1 MVKIGVCGHF
11 GGNKIFLDG
20 QTVKTKIIT
29 KELEKEFGDNEV
41 KKVDTFGGKGK
52 LVPIVLN
59 LISLVMHCK
68 NIIILPAHNGLRIFA
83 PLLAFVNSFYHRKL
97 HYVVIGGWLPE
108 FVSTRKNLQRALM
121 KFDFI
126 YVETNTMKNKLEA
139 MGFNNVIVMP
149 NCKELNILEPE
160 ELVYEK
166 EEPYRLCT
174 FSRVMKEKGI
184 EDAVDAVIAV
194 NEEMGRIA
202 YTLDIYGQIDS
213 NQVEWFKDLEK
224 KFPDYIKY
232 KGLVDFDKT
241 TQVLKDYFMLLFPT
255 YYEGEGFAGT
265 LIDAMAAGVP
275 VIASDW
281 RYNSEIVKNG
291 KIGFII
297 NENLK
302 AELVKAL
309 STTDMVNNMKISCL
323 VEAEKYLPKNA
334 ITGLSKE
341 LKENKEEYSL

>member
-11 GGNKIFLDG
+11 GGGKNFLDG
-20 QTVKTKIIT
+20 QTVKTKIVT
-29 KELEKEFGDNEV
+29 KELQREFGNNEV
-41 KKVDTFGGKGK
+41 KKVDTYGGKK
-52 LVPIVLN
+52 RLFSIITN
-59 LISLVMHCK
+59 LIGLVISCK
-68 NIIILPAHNGLRIFA
+68 NVIIFPAQNSLMLFA
-83 PLLAFVNSFYHRKL
+83 PILAFINRFYHRKL

-108 FVSTRKNLQRALM
+108 FVAKRKFLRKALM
-121 KFDFI
+121 KFDCI
-126 YVETNTMKNKLEA
+126 YVETNTMKNKLEV
-139 MGFNNVIVMP
+139 MGFYNIAIMP
-149 NCKELNILEPE
+149 NCKELNILKTE
-160 ELVYEK
+160 ELVYAK
-166 EEPYRLCT
+166 EEPYKLCT

-184 EDAVDAVIAV
+184 EDAVDAVIGV
-194 NEEMGRIA
+194 NEELGRIV

-213 NQVEWFKDLEK
+213 NQVDWFKKLEER
-224 KFPDYIKY
+224 FPTYIQY

-281 RYNSEIVKNG
+281 RYNSEIVKDE

-297 NENLK
+297 KKNLK
-302 AELVKAL
+302 AELVKVL
-309 STTDMVNNMKISCL
+309 STIDKVNDMKATNL

-334 ITGLSKE
+334 IKILFKKIE
-341 LKENKEEYSL
+341 R

>member
-1 MVKIGVCGHF
+1 MDKIGVCGHF

-29 KELEKEFGDNEV
+29 KELEKKFGDNEV

-83 PLLAFVNSFYHRKL
+83 PLLAFVNSFYRRKL

-265 LIDAMAAGVP
+265 LIDAMAAGIP

-302 AELVKAL
+302 AELAKAL
-309 STTDMVNNMKISCL
+309 SATDMVNNMKISCL

-334 ITGLSKE
+334 ITGLLKE
-341 LKENKEEYSL
+341 LKENQEEYSL

>member
-1 MVKIGVCGHF
+1 MKSIGICGHF
-11 GGNKIFLDG
+11 GGNNIFLDG

-41 KKVDTFGGKGK
+41 KKVDTFGGKER
-52 LVPIVLN
+52 LVPILLN
-59 LISLVMHCK
+59 LISLVVSCK
-68 NIIILPAHNGLRIFA
+68 NIIILPAHNSLRIFA
-83 PLLAFVNSFYHRKL
+83 PLLAFMNNFYHRKL

-108 FVSTRKNLQRALM
+108 FVATRKYLQRALM
-121 KFDFI
+121 SFDSI
-126 YVETNTMKNKLEA
+126 YVETNVMKIKLVA

-160 ELVYEK
+160 ELVYAK
-166 EEPYRLCT
+166 EEPYKLCT

-194 NEEMGRIA
+194 NEEIGRIV

-213 NQVEWFKDLEK
+213 NQVEWFKKLEEK
-224 KFPDYIKY
+224 LPTYIKY

-255 YYEGEGFAGT
+255 YYDGEGFAGT
-265 LIDAMAAGVP
+265 LIDTMAAGVP

-281 RYNSEIVKNG
+281 RYNSEIVKDG

-297 NENLK
+297 NKNLK
-302 AELVKAL
+302 DELFKVL
-309 STTDMVNNMKISCL
+309 SITNRVNDMKIFCL

-334 ITGLSKE
+334 IIGLLSEIERK
-341 LKENKEEYSL
+341 

>member
-1 MVKIGVCGHF
+1 MVKIGICGHF
-11 GGNKIFLDG
+11 GFNHNCLDG

-41 KKVDTFGGKGK
+41 KKVDTFGGKGR
-52 LVPIVLN
+52 LVPIILN
-59 LISLVMHCK
+59 LISLVMSCK
-68 NIIILPAHNGLRIFA
+68 NIIILPAHNSLRIFA

-108 FVSTRKNLQRALM
+108 FVATRKYLQRALM
-121 KFDFI
+121 SFDSI
-126 YVETNTMKNKLEA
+126 YVETNVMKTKLVA

-149 NCKELNILEPE
+149 NCKELNILKPE
-160 ELVYEK
+160 ELVYAK
-166 EEPYRLCT
+166 DEPYKLCT

-194 NEEMGRIA
+194 NEEMGRIV
-202 YTLDIYGQIDS
+202 YTLDIYGQIDG
-213 NQVEWFKDLEK
+213 NQVEWFKKLEER
-224 KFPDYIKY
+224 FPKYIKY

-255 YYEGEGFAGT
+255 YYDGEGFAGT

-281 RYNSEIVKNG
+281 RYNTEIVNEKTGYVYPVHDNHALVDRL
-291 KIGFII
+291 IGVG
-297 NENLK
+297 NNPDLLLSKKSGCLK
-302 AELVKAL
+302 
-309 STTDMVNNMKISCL
+309 
-323 VEAEKYLPKNA
+323 EAEKYRPENVIQRL
-334 ITGLSKE
+334 TSK
-341 LKENKEEYSL
+341 L

>member
-1 MVKIGVCGHF
+1 MVKIGICGHF

-83 PLLAFVNSFYHRKL
+83 PVLAFVNSFYHRKL

-184 EDAVDAVIAV
+184 EDAIDAVIAV

-265 LIDAMAAGVP
+265 LIDAMAAGIP

-281 RYNSEIVKNG
+281 RYNSEIVKDG

-297 NENLK
+297 KEKLET
-302 AELVKAL
+302 ELVKVL
-309 STTDMVNNMKISCL
+309 STIDKVNDMKATNL
-323 VEAEKYLPKNA
+323 VEAEKYLPKNV
-334 ITGLSKE
+334 IKIL
-341 LKENKEEYSL
+341 LKKIER

>member
-1 MVKIGVCGHF
+1 MNKIGICGHY
-11 GGNKIFLDG
+11 GGNNNFLDG

-41 KKVDTFGGKGK
+41 KKVDTLGGKRR
-52 LVPIVLN
+52 LVPILLN
-59 LISLVMHCK
+59 LIRLVMNCE
-68 NIIILPAHNGLRIFA
+68 NIIILPAHNSLRIFA
-83 PLLAFVNSFYHRKL
+83 PLLAFVNRFYHRKL

-108 FVSTRKNLQRALM
+108 FVATRKYLQRALM
-121 KFDFI
+121 SFDSI
-126 YVETNTMKNKLEA
+126 YVETNVMKIKLA
-139 MGFNNVIVMP
+139 DIGFNNVIVMP

-160 ELVYEK
+160 ELVYAK
-166 EEPYRLCT
+166 EEPYKFCT

-194 NEEMGRIA
+194 NEEMGRIV
-202 YTLDIYGQIDS
+202 YTLDIYGQIDG
-213 NQVEWFKDLEK
+213 NQVEWFKKLEER
-224 KFPDYIKY
+224 FPKYIKY

-255 YYEGEGFAGT
+255 YYDGEGFAGT

-281 RYNSEIVKNG
+281 RYNSEIVKDG

-302 AELVKAL
+302 DELVKVL
-309 STTDMVNNMKISCL
+309 STNNRVNDMKISCL

-334 ITGLSKE
+334 ITGLLREIERK
-341 LKENKEEYSL
+341 